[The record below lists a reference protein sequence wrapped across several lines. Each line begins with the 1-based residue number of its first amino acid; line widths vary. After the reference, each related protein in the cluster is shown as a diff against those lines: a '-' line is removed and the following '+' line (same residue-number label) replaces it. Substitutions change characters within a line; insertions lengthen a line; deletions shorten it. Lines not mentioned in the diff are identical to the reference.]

1 MSEIVLDGV
10 WKSFAGRVA
19 VRDLSLEVRRGEI
32 VAIVGKT
39 GAGKST
45 ALHMIMGVFPP
56 DRGTIRVT
64 GLDPYHAFARLR
76 GRLAVSF
83 QTDRLLPW
91 RRTLDNVAL
100 GLQILGVERGER
112 ERRAREW
119 LARVKMAGS
128 EDKYPHQLSGGMRQR
143 VSFAR
148 ALAVDPAILLLD
160 ESFSQ
165 LDEVTSRE
173 LRRDFAEL
181 VRSLG
186 KTSLLITHSLEEA
199 LEMAERVIVLGAPA
213 RIRTEV
219 RTEPWE
225 RNDAARLAELRRRLA
240 DAMDAADDG
249 EASARAERG
258 ASGSS

>member
-1 MSEIVLDGV
+1 VSEIALQGV
-10 WKSFAGRVA
+10 WKSFGGRV
-19 VRDLSLEVRRGEI
+19 VVQGLSLSVARGEI

-64 GLDPYHAFARLR
+64 GLDPYRDFARLR

-91 RRTLDNVAL
+91 RRAAENVAL

-119 LARVKMAGS
+119 LARVKMTGS
-128 EDKYPHQLSGGMRQR
+128 EDKYPHELSGGMRQR

-148 ALAVDPAILLLD
+148 ALAVDPAIVLLD

-186 KTSLLITHSLEEA
+186 KTSLLVTHRLEEA
-199 LEMAERVIVLGAPA
+199 LEMAERVVVLGAPA
-213 RIRTEV
+213 RILTEV
-219 RTEPWE
+219 RTEPGE
-225 RNDAARLAELRRRLA
+225 RSDPGRLAELRRRVA
-240 DAMDAADDG
+240 EAMDAADDG
-249 EASARAERG
+249 GAAAGVERG
-258 ASGSS
+258 ASTGR

>member
-1 MSEIVLDGV
+1 MSEIVLERV
-10 WKSFAGRVA
+10 CKSFGGRPA
-19 VRDLSLEVRRGEI
+19 VHELSLTVTRGEI

-45 ALHMIMGVFPP
+45 ALHMIMGAFPP
-56 DRGTIRVT
+56 DRGAIRVT
-64 GLDPYHAFARLR
+64 GLDPYRDFEKLR

-91 RRTLDNVAL
+91 RRAAENVAL
-100 GLQILGVERGER
+100 GLQILGMERGER
-112 ERRAREW
+112 DRRAREW

-128 EDKYPHQLSGGMRQR
+128 EDRYPHELSGGMRQR

-148 ALAVDPAILLLD
+148 ALAVDPAIVLLD

-173 LRRDFAEL
+173 LRRDFADL

-186 KTSLLITHSLEEA
+186 KTSLLITHRLEEA
-199 LEMAERVIVLGAPA
+199 LEMAERVLVLGAPA
-213 RIRTEV
+213 RILAEV

-225 RNDAARLAELRRRLA
+225 RADAARLAELRRRVA
-240 DAMDAADDG
+240 EAMDSADPRL
-249 EASARAERG
+249 SAPTP
-258 ASGSS
+258 